1 MAGVQIEFVAARTLR
16 SRDAEEKAKYI
27 INAVKKERKIL
38 ILEEALSRE
47 EERILYQRTMESIGK
62 DFPGIEISSF
72 GEELPGVRQALISM
86 LGGKK
91 AGLTIIGPSNLV
103 KQIKKDPDKL
113 RFLAG
118 G

>member
-1 MAGVQIEFVAARTLR
+1 MAGVQIEFVAVKTLHGK
-16 SRDAEEKAKYI
+16 DADEKAKYI

-47 EERILYQRTMESIGK
+47 EERVLYQLTMENVSK

-72 GEELPGVRQALISM
+72 GEEAPGVRQALIAL

-118 G
+118 S

>member
-1 MAGVQIEFVAARTLR
+1 MAGVQIEFVSIKTLHNK
-16 SRDAEEKAKYI
+16 DADEKAKFI
-27 INAVKKERKIL
+27 ITAVKKERKIL
-38 ILEEALSRE
+38 ILEEALSRD
-47 EERILYQRTMESIGK
+47 EERILYQRTMESVTK

-72 GEELPGVRQALISM
+72 GEELPSMRQALISI
-86 LGGKK
+86 LGGRK

-113 RFLAG
+113 RVLAG

>member
-1 MAGVQIEFVAARTLR
+1 MAGLQIEFVSAKTLHNK
-16 SRDAEEKAKYI
+16 DADDKAKFI
-27 INAVKKERKIL
+27 MNAVKREKKII
-38 ILEEALSRE
+38 ILEEALTRE
-47 EERILYQRTMESIGK
+47 EERVLYQLTMENISR

-72 GEELPGVRQALISM
+72 GEESPSVRQSLIKI
-86 LGGKK
+86 LGGKT

-113 RFLAG
+113 RVFAG

>member
-1 MAGVQIEFVAARTLR
+1 MVGVQIEFAASHTLH
-16 SRDAEEKAKYI
+16 SKDAQEKARYI

-47 EERILYQRTMESIGK
+47 EERVLYQMTMESISK

-72 GEELPGVRQALISM
+72 GEEAPGVRQALIGM

-103 KQIKKDPDKL
+103 KQLKKDPDKL

-118 G
+118 S

>member
-1 MAGVQIEFVAARTLR
+1 MTGVRIEFVAARTLHN
-16 SRDAEEKAKYI
+16 RDAEEKARFI
-27 INAVKKERKIL
+27 INAVKKEKKIL
-38 ILEEALSRE
+38 IWEEALSRE
-47 EERILYQRTMESIGK
+47 EERILYQRTMENIGK

-72 GEELPGVRQALISM
+72 GEETPGVRQALIAM

-118 G
+118 A